1 MTLYMIHGLKN
12 RRNIASTFQSMNFP
26 PATPHLLFLRKKNK
40 I

>member
-1 MTLYMIHGLKN
+1 MTLYMNHGLKS
-12 RRNIASTFQSMNFP
+12 RRNIASTFQSVNFP